1 MRTSAV
7 MSDEPVISF
16 KTEVN
21 AVKVILLFVL
31 GLKTRSFA
39 DVMSG
44 QQRNFWSIKLK
55 HLLHR
60 PKLDAVA
67 VAPIF
72 PLQEQHSL
80 YLLRLWIAMISA
92 FAMWS
97 P

>member
-7 MSDEPVISF
+7 ISDEPVISC

-31 GLKTRSFA
+31 GLKRRFA
-39 DVMSG
+39 DVTSG
-44 QQRNFWSIKLK
+44 QQRNFWSIR

-60 PKLDAVA
+60 PKVA
-67 VAPIF
+67 VVLSIF
-72 PLQEQHSL
+72 PLQEQHAL
-80 YLLRLWIAMISA
+80 YFFRPWTATISA
-92 FAMWS
+92 FLMWA